1 MAGKPPKT
9 VGQGRRMNQG
19 WTMPDSAGKR
29 ILIVDSDLELC
40 KRLAG
45 YLSRT
50 GHQVKVAQDGS
61 EALVSLDEALPFDL
75 VVTALNLPQADGME
89 ILRKVKRRDPA
100 TPVVILTSQGSVQHA
115 VNAMKEGAADFLL
128 KPVTVELLEELASR
142 MLRPRALGS
151 APGRPGREIVTQDA
165 RIGRLLDMA
174 RAVADSRATVLISG
188 ESGTGK
194 ELFARFLHENSSRA
208 GGPFVAVNCASL
220 PEGLLESELFGHE
233 KGAFTGAIA
242 RKPGK
247 FELAQGGTIL
257 LDEISEMAPSLQA
270 KLLRVLQEGE
280 VDRVGGKNPVPVDVR
295 VVATTNRDLK
305 EHIEKGEFREDLFYR
320 LNVIPLK
327 VPPLRER
334 PGDVLLLA
342 EHFLA
347 HFAAENNRPGLK
359 LGEEARR
366 LLMAHAWPGN
376 VRELQNTMERAVLL
390 ASGQEI
396 TPAALLFEDQLPGD
410 IPPGPAS
417 AAAPAVDAS
426 SLPPT
431 LREAEKLL
439 IERALSHTDGNRTH
453 AAKVLGISV
462 RTLRNKLNEYK
473 QEHGIS
479 LG

>member
-1 MAGKPPKT
+1 MPESAEKT
-9 VGQGRRMNQG
+9 
-19 WTMPDSAGKR
+19 

-45 YLSRT
+45 FLSRA
-50 GHQVKVAQDGS
+50 GHQVKVAQDGP
-61 EALVSLDEALPFDL
+61 EALAALDGAQAFDL

-89 ILRKVKRRDPA
+89 ILRRVKRRDPA

-115 VNAMKEGAADFLL
+115 VEAMKEGAADFLL

-142 MLRPRALGS
+142 MLRPRVAGQT
-151 APGRPGREIVTQDA
+151 AGRVGRDIVTQDG
-165 RIGRLLDMA
+165 RLKRLLDMA
-174 RAVADSRATVLISG
+174 RAVADSRATVLVSG

-242 RKPGK
+242 RKPGR

-280 VDRVGGKNPVPVDVR
+280 VDRVGGKRPVPVDVR

-334 PGDVLLLA
+334 PDDVLLLA

-347 HFAAENNRPGLK
+347 QFAVENNKPGLR

-366 LLMAHAWPGN
+366 LLAAHPWPGN

-390 ASGQEI
+390 ASGPEI
-396 TPAALLFEDQLPGD
+396 TPAALLFEDQYPDGLPGL
-410 IPPGPAS
+410 AET
-417 AAAPAVDAS
+417 AAAPAPPLAGAGAGAGEAAA
-426 SLPPT
+426 LPPT

-473 QEHGIS
+473 QDHGID